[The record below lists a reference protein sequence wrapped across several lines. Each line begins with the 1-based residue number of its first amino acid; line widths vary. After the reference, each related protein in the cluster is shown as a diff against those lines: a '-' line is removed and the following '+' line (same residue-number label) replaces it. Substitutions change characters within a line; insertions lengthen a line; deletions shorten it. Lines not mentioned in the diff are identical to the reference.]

1 MAKAVDVVGGTIAVV
16 FGCLVVAIAI
26 VVYAVATCVW
36 CSVHWYWEF
45 GRSFGRVP
53 PSSVGSRGVSP

>member
-16 FGCLVVAIAI
+16 SGFLVILIAI

-36 CSVHWYWEF
+36 CSVHWCWEF
-45 GRSFGRVP
+45 GRSLGRVP
-53 PSSVGSRGVSP
+53 PSVGSRGVSP